1 MKTSSAITCSGQN
14 HGDIIS
20 FMPILLCKAK
30 AKIQFA
36 YSKDKICHKYRI
48 KIVETRFIVKSNQKF

>member
-1 MKTSSAITCSGQN
+1 
-14 HGDIIS
+14 
-20 FMPILLCKAK
+20 MPILLCKAK